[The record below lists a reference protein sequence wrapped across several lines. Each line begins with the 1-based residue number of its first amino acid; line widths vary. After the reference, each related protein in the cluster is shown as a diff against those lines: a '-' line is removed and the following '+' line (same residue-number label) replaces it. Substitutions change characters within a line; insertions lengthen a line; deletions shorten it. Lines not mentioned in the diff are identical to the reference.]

1 MVYKQISVTEYGAVG
16 DGVANDTTAIQAAMN
31 ACVSGIGNVL
41 IFPAGT
47 YRITAA
53 ISVTGGSHIYVEG
66 QGSIIKG
73 NRNDLFRVRDTS
85 HFHVNSLTFDTP
97 LSPGAV
103 RFYRGIK
110 TSYVSLID
118 CHVINGALAYFLSSY
133 DGTPI
138 DYNDKTFWN
147 ENIRLERCS
156 ASGAYLV
163 DNIVMMQKSNQVVI
177 EECYFEK
184 GTGDGIKFN
193 GGDCENLYISHN
205 EICYM
210 VDDGVDMYGSGRY
223 LHINDNYFHHIQS
236 YPANLKLSGE
246 GASTASAYKAWFI
259 NNRVENNALGLGLAN
274 GKSILVQGN
283 VFTNNGIDPETGTQ
297 YSHMILVNETAE
309 DIRFID
315 NDFLNNKTKTA
326 ILSLEQVGDGKNLYC
341 QVQGNRFRGNTS
353 PVLVAVGKSE
363 STANRMI
370 DIDSNLFDGII
381 TRAIQVQINKGSV
394 AIKNNRFINGPEA
407 IRIITLS
414 AIAEV
419 VVSGNKSEVT
429 QAPLVNTT
437 STPHIE
443 HDNSWNYPYAGPTS
457 KRPLYPYLGQVYF
470 DTTVGRML
478 YCKSVTPRQWLP
490 I

>member
-1 MVYKQISVTEYGAVG
+1 MVYKQINVMDYGAIG
-16 DGVANDTTAIQAAMN
+16 NGVANDTTAIQAAMN
-31 ACVSGIGNVL
+31 DCVSGVGNVL

-53 ISVTGGSHIYVEG
+53 ITVTGGSHIYVEG
-66 QGSIIKG
+66 QGSVIKG

-85 HFHVNSLTFDTP
+85 HFQVSNLTFDTP
-97 LSPGAV
+97 ATTGVA

-110 TSYVSLID
+110 TSYVTLSD
-118 CHVINGALAYFLSSY
+118 CHMINGALAYFLSSY

-147 ENIRLERCS
+147 EHIRLERCS
-156 ASGAYLV
+156 ASGGFLV
-163 DNIVMMQKSNQVVI
+163 DNIVMIQKANHVVI
-177 EECYFEK
+177 EQCYFEK

-193 GGDCENLYISHN
+193 GGDCENLYIMHN
-205 EICYM
+205 EICHM

-223 LHINDNYFHHIQS
+223 LHINDNYFHDIRS

-246 GASTASAYKAWFI
+246 GVNTASAYKAWFI

-283 VFTNNGIDPETGTQ
+283 IFKNNGIDSTTGTQ
-297 YSHMILVNETAE
+297 YSHMILVSESAE

-315 NDFLNNKTKTA
+315 NDFLDNKTRTG
-326 ILSLEQVGDGKNLYC
+326 ILSLEQVGEGMNLYC
-341 QVQGNRFRGNTS
+341 LIQGNRFRNNT
-353 PVLVAVGKSE
+353 PPALVAIGKSD

-370 DIDSNLFDGII
+370 DVEGNLFDGM
-381 TRAIQVQINKGSV
+381 TGRAIQVQINKGSV
-394 AIKNNRFINGPEA
+394 NIKNNRFINGPEA
-407 IRIITLS
+407 VRITTLS

-419 VVSGNKSEVT
+419 VVSGNKSEVSG
-429 QAPLVNTT
+429 APLVNST

-457 KRPLYPYLGQVYF
+457 KRPPYPYLGQVYF
-470 DTTVGRML
+470 DTTVGRMM
-478 YCKSVTPRQWLP
+478 YCRSVTPRQWLP